1 MISLDEALLVHKKSI
16 EKFGGSHGVFDLGK
30 LESALGRPMQSFDGE
45 WLYPTII
52 EKAAALGESIIKNHP
67 FIDGN
72 KRTGYLLMEAIL
84 RMEGIKIV
92 APDEE
97 LYEFVIRIA
106 TGEYSFDSIVD
117 WLVLNTS
124 AMI

>member
-1 MISLDEALLVHKKSI
+1 MISLEVALLVHEKSI
-16 EKFGGSHGVFDLGK
+16 EKFGGSHGLYDLGR
-30 LESALGRPMQSFDGE
+30 LESALGRPEQSFDGE

-52 EKAAALGESIIKNHP
+52 EKAAAIGESVIKNHP

-72 KRTGYLLMEAIL
+72 KRTGYLLMEAML
-84 RMEGIKIV
+84 RTEGIKIV
-92 APDEE
+92 ASDEE
-97 LYEFVIRIA
+97 LYEFVLRIA

-117 WLVLNTS
+117 WLVLNTA